1 MITRRH
7 SFGLLLL
14 PFAGPALAAKNPWT
28 AKLLAGGF
36 DGEKYLAGLHLKLDP
51 NWKTYWRVPGAGGVA
66 PDFQFSGSNMKAALA
81 FLPTPMRLDV
91 NGDEIIGYK
100 EDVIY
105 VFEVT
110 PEDVA
115 KPVALKVNAFIGVC
129 EEICIPVP
137 IKGDISLA
145 PVQSSSADAAL
156 LSTGQ
161 QKLPRQF
168 VGTGP
173 ISKASLDTSGAAP
186 ELVMT
191 LSAPVTDVFVEC
203 KSTTYV
209 KRPNFSADG
218 LTARMA
224 LAGKSVVSDLTGSTL
239 RVTMIE
245 RGIGLEQMVQLV

>member
-1 MITRRH
+1 MISRRH

-14 PFAGPALAAKNPWT
+14 PFARSAFAAKNPWQ
-28 AKLLAGGF
+28 AKLLAGPF

-66 PDFQFSGSNMKAALA
+66 PDFQFSGSNLKSAIAL
-81 FLPTPMRLDV
+81 LPTPMRLDV
-91 NGDEIIGYK
+91 SGDEIIGYK
-100 EDVIY
+100 GDVIY

-110 PEDVA
+110 PEDA
-115 KPVALKVNAFIGVC
+115 TKPVALKVNAFIGVC

-145 PVQSSSADAAL
+145 PVQSSSPDATL
-156 LSTGQ
+156 LVAGQ
-161 QKLPRQF
+161 RKLPLQF
-168 VGTGP
+168 IGTGP
-173 ISKASLDTSGAAP
+173 VTKAALETSGAAP

-191 LSAPVTDVFVEC
+191 LSAPVTEIFVEC
-203 KSTTYV
+203 KPTTYV
-209 KRPNFSADG
+209 KRPSFSADG

-224 LAGKSVVSDLTGSTL
+224 LAGKTAVSDLTGATL

-245 RGIGLEQMVQLV
+245 RGIGLEQMVQVV